1 MATIEDEPIDPQEY
15 ERVRS
20 ENARLRREHQRLHRE
35 YQRLTADYK
44 TYKVKLDEATVATIE
59 QQAQTS
65 VQQAEQSIMRQPL
78 ITNLPRVMMPPRP
91 KGTFG
96 HKRKRTENDE
106 EELLKRQEVAEAKAV
121 AAKQAK
127 EAQVAAELAPLTPEE
142 LLDRLVLLAP
152 AKYTKPEI
160 PATAEESGGA
170 FSIKCEVGGEAV
182 EATGE
187 SSDAARVELITQA
200 LNKLCGASDLEGSRA
215 HIKTLKLNKMKK
227 Q

>member
-127 EAQVAAELAPLTPEE
+127 EAAVSAELAPLGPEQ
-142 LLDRLVLLAP
+142 LLDRLCLLAP
-152 AKYTKPEI
+152 SKKRPEI
-160 PATAEESGGA
+160 PATAEESDGA
-170 FSIKCEVGGEAV
+170 FSISTEVDGETLK
-182 EATGE
+182 ATGA
-187 SSDAARVELITQA
+187 SSDEAKVALYTQA
-200 LNKLCGASDLEGSRA
+200 LVKLTGASDLEGARS